1 MCDSNISKILADD
14 ATASAENQTSSAQ
27 KVDRSADEA
36 ALLTALSRLK
46 EQHEQLKE
54 DARRLKL
61 GLNSQFKEIGALV
74 KRLDEQVGPLTCT
87 CCSTL

>member
-1 MCDSNISKILADD
+1 MCDSNISKILADG
-14 ATASAENQTSSAQ
+14 ATASAENQASSAQ
-27 KVDRSADEA
+27 KADRSADEA

-61 GLNSQFKEIGALV
+61 GLNSQFKEVGALV
-74 KRLDEQVGPLTCT
+74 KRLDEQVTCT